1 MNEEEKY
8 RQIVEDRKSGP
19 EGGEKQGG
27 VEPDPHGT
35 GNVAGKEPEAGAAR
49 QEPAR
54 GTEPA
59 DGRDPEERQRHAMAA
74 MRIRFKRENEALRR
88 EIAELKKA
96 AGASG
101 GEKPKTREDFKDDAE
116 YGNYLRQN
124 LEDGIYR
131 RVRERMDGDI
141 ESERES
147 AEDLRRLESGLESV
161 QKGLSGAV
169 MRELHDPESEMSLIL
184 TDDRA
189 KAMADAIAG
198 SDHRPEILAV
208 MYGNPGLFRKLL
220 ELSPQK
226 QQFRIFQLE
235 DRLEAM
241 KAQGEIRTKAE
252 EERRKRA
259 ESVPA
264 AGAFGITGNGR
275 TNIGSL
281 SATERVRRYKEDMRK
296 SGII

>member
-8 RQIVEDRKSGP
+8 RQIVDSRNSGT

-35 GNVAGKEPEAGAAR
+35 GNAGKEPEAGAAR

-59 DGRDPEERQRHAMAA
+59 DGRDPEEKQRHAMAA
-74 MRIRFKRENEALRR
+74 MRVRFKRENEALRR
-88 EIAELKKA
+88 EIAELRKA
-96 AGASG
+96 AGVSA

-131 RVRERMDGDI
+131 RVRERMDGDL

-147 AEDLRRLESGLESV
+147 AEDLRRLESGLESG

-189 KAMADAIAG
+189 KAMASAIAG

-226 QQFRIFQLE
+226 QLFRIFQLE

-241 KAQGEIRTKAE
+241 KAQGETRTKAE
-252 EERRKRA
+252 EERRRRA